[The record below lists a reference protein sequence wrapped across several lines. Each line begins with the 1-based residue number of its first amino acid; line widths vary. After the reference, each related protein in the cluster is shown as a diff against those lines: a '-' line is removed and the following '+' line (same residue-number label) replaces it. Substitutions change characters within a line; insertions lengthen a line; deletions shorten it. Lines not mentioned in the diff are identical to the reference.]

1 MCIRAVI
8 FDLDNTLI
16 RSTINFKELKK
27 RIIDFLVKSG
37 VEGSLLN
44 ESMLNFEVINKAVED
59 LRCKKVPEE
68 SIKGVVNEVIAM
80 LNEAEIRS
88 LDRAELMD
96 GALETLASL
105 KTLGFKIGIVTNG
118 CRMYADKVIEMFSLG
133 KYIDT
138 VVTRDE
144 VAAPKPNPGHLLKAL
159 EVLGVRAEESVFVGD
174 HLIDALC
181 AKSSGVRFILFK
193 GGERKIEDSE
203 KVASTVIDDLSKL
216 VSLILHGF

>member
-68 SIKGVVNEVIAM
+68 RIKEVVNEVIAM

-118 CRMYADKVIEMFSLG
+118 CRMYANKVIEMFSLG
-133 KYIDT
+133 KYVDT
-138 VVTRDE
+138 VITRDE
-144 VAAPKPNPGHLLKAL
+144 VASPKPNPGHLLKAL

-181 AKSSGVRFILFK
+181 AKGSGVRFILFK
-193 GGERKIEDSE
+193 SSERKIEDSE
-203 KVASTVIDDLSKL
+203 KVASAVINDLSKL